1 MYSKRLTE
9 PSKEPQEEFTEH
21 NDETTLQDFLW
32 GINSS
37 AFGFKSLKSN
47 THLLHSLWILSTTH
61 QDDIRNRN
69 SFASHPNS

>member
-1 MYSKRLTE
+1 MTK
-9 PSKEPQEEFTEH
+9 PQF
-21 NDETTLQDFLW
+21 FW

-47 THLLHSLWILSTTH
+47 TYLLFSLCILYTIH

-69 SFASHPNS
+69 SFASRPYS